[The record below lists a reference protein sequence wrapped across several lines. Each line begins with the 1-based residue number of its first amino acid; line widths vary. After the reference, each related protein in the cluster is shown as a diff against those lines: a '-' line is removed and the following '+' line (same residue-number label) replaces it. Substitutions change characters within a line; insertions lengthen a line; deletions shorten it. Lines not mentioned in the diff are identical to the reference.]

1 MGLARELKLNRKLFP
16 DQFSSIHLSFLV
28 RLWVLVPCSLWAL
41 FFLPPSSFVF
51 VSSFLAAE
59 EPTPQR
65 KGSFKRESKSSQFV
79 SRRRMEIYFT

>member
-28 RLWVLVPCSLWAL
+28 GWWVLVPCSLWAL

-51 VSSFLAAE
+51 VSSLLAAE
-59 EPTPQR
+59 ESPQWR
-65 KGSFKRESKSSQFV
+65 GSLKRESHASQFV
-79 SRRRMEIYFT
+79 SRRMEINFT